1 MRRLC
6 CLPVLLQRD
15 TDAVVLPYW
24 RLSGFYF
31 FYFALLGAYI
41 PFWSLFLE
49 GEGFSPLEIGYLSGA
64 VMATKIMAP
73 NLWGWL
79 ADASGQRLRVVRLGA
94 LLALVCFCGIFASR
108 AFSIMLLVVVLYSFF
123 WNAILPQFEVITL
136 AHLGSRYNRYSQL
149 RVWGSVGFILAVVGL
164 GLWFD
169 HVPVA
174 SLPWVMAGLLA
185 AIWLS
190 SLLIVDVA
198 RPTRHASA
206 AGLWKILRNNT
217 VWGFLLVCFL
227 LQVAHGPYYT
237 FFSVHLQDLGYS
249 RTAIGQFWALGV
261 VAEVVL
267 FLFMHRVLPRYGI
280 RWLTLACLALAVLRW
295 LLIGYAAQYWLVLV
309 FAQCLH
315 AATFGAFHAVAIE
328 LIRRSFP
335 PALAGQGQA
344 LYSGLSFGAGGA
356 VGAIASGWL
365 WQYSQQTTYLMASG
379 ASLLALLLAW
389 KFIHIEDATDELAS
403 AP

>member
-1 MRRLC
+1 M
-6 CLPVLLQRD
+6 
-15 TDAVVLPYW
+15 LPYW

-31 FYFALLGAYI
+31 FYFALLGAYV
-41 PFWSLFLE
+41 PYWSLFLE

-79 ADASGQRLRVVRLGA
+79 ADASGKRLRVVQLGA
-94 LLALVCFCGIFASR
+94 LLALLCFCGIFASR
-108 AFSIMLLVVVLYSFF
+108 EFSTLLLVVLLYSFF

-136 AHLGSRYNRYSQL
+136 AHLGAEYNRYSQL
-149 RVWGSVGFILAVVGL
+149 RVWGSVGFIVAVVGL
-164 GLWFD
+164 GAWFD
-169 HVPVA
+169 RVSVA

-185 AIWLS
+185 TIWLS

-198 RPTRHASA
+198 RPPRAA
-206 AGLWKILRNNT
+206 NNAGLRQILRKKT

-237 FFSVHLQDLGYS
+237 FFSLHLEGLGYS
-249 RTAIGQFWALGV
+249 RAAIGQLWALGV

-267 FLFMHRVLPRYGI
+267 FLFMHRVLPRFGI
-280 RWLTLACLALAVLRW
+280 RLLTLACLALAVLRW
-295 LLIGYAAQYWLVLV
+295 ILIGYGAQYWLLLVL
-309 FAQCLH
+309 AQCLH

-365 WQYSQQTTYLMASG
+365 WQYSQQATYLMASG
-379 ASLLALLLAW
+379 ASLLALIIAW
-389 KFIHIEDATDELAS
+389 KYIHIEEASDEVTPAS
-403 AP
+403 